1 MTETDPE
8 RDDPPA
14 QVPDDRVDTAGAEA
28 PEGVDA
34 EGPEPQMID
43 DRKGVA
49 GSEAWDLDETEGR

>member
-14 QVPDDRVDTAGAEA
+14 QVPDDRVDTAGAGA
-28 PEGVDA
+28 PEGVDD

-43 DRKGVA
+43 DRKGAA
-49 GSEAWDLDETEGR
+49 GSGAWDPDETEGR